1 VLGHRS
7 QPLYPQDG
15 TADLI
20 RMMGFLMAS
29 IDNVCMCVCVCVC
42 VWCVC
47 ACAPHHHVPVAK
59 LTEPAEELV
68 VK

>member
-1 VLGHRS
+1 MLGHRS

-42 VWCVC
+42 GVCVR
-47 ACAPHHHVPVAK
+47 VRLITTFRLLNLRSQLK
-59 LTEPAEELV
+59 S
-68 VK
+68 

>member
-1 VLGHRS
+1 MFGHSS
-7 QPLYPQDG
+7 QPLYPQDR

-20 RMMGFLMAS
+20 RIMEFFMAS
-29 IDNVCMCVCVCVC
+29 IDNVCVCV
-42 VWCVC
+42 
-47 ACAPHHHVPVAK
+47 PHHHVSVAK